1 MIDVEQAIKWVSLVN
16 AVLWTVLIS
25 LWVIGA
31 FRNIHPAE
39 IAGIKLFPETPML
52 NQTTPN
58 PPPTIGEVGNAI
70 LVALYEVFKWVLLSV
85 TVLLGIESA
94 LGLASQVLGFIGIN
108 IGKGAGQLGKFISRI
123 IQLLLI
129 KVIVDYTLVY
139 LLHSGRPFQFQV
151 EQAFLNS
158 WLGWVTVFFSTA
170 IVAYMLIKELFI
182 KVEVVVP

>member
-1 MIDVEQAIKWVSLVN
+1 MIDVEQAIKWVSLLN

-25 LWVIGA
+25 LWVVGA

-39 IAGIKLFPETPML
+39 IAGIKLFPDTPIL
-52 NQTTPN
+52 NQTN
-58 PPPTIGEVGNAI
+58 LASISDVGYAI
-70 LVALYEVFKWVLLSV
+70 LVALYEVFKWVLLGV

-94 LGLASQVLGFIGIN
+94 LGLASQILGFIGIS

-129 KVIVDYTLVY
+129 KVIVDYTIVY
-139 LLHSGRPFQFQV
+139 LLHSGRPFMFQV

-170 IVAYMLIKELFI
+170 IVAYMLIKDIFVR
-182 KVEVVVP
+182 VEVMLP